1 MHQYQDKG
9 TCRAHLPFIGK
20 CTSLFFIISLIFL
33 CTFSVKGY
41 SARQETVLIV
51 SSKTTGAYATVI
63 NEIRQKVSNPRIR
76 IRVVAADDFS
86 KSQITASGQ
95 RVKLV
100 VTIGTSAARQVQGQ
114 DTPVPV
120 LNTLI
125 PRETYNLIRG
135 ISGTQSASDPKH
147 SVIFIDQPLSRQIRL
162 VRIALP
168 KFKRVGVILGP
179 HSRKLKKDVQ
189 HAGRLGGA
197 NLFIEEVNSEK
208 ELVSSLSKLL
218 DSVDIVLAIPDKRVF
233 NRRTARN
240 LLLISYRQKVPLMGY
255 SKAYVNA
262 GALLA
267 VYSTPRELGQHI
279 AETILLTATTRQWRL
294 PPAQFPRYYSVAVN
308 ERVARSL
315 GIYIDS
321 ESVLEKKLGSGG

>member
-1 MHQYQDKG
+1 
-9 TCRAHLPFIGK
+9 
-20 CTSLFFIISLIFL
+20 
-33 CTFSVKGY
+33 VKGY
-41 SARQETVLIV
+41 SAKQETVLIV
-51 SSKTTGAYATVI
+51 SSKTTGPYAIVI
-63 NEIRQKVSNPRIR
+63 NEIRQKVNNPNIQL
-76 IRVVAADDFS
+76 RVIAADAFS
-86 KSQITASGQ
+86 KSQMTVSGQ
-95 RVKLV
+95 RVRLV
-100 VTIGTSAARQVQGQ
+100 VTIGTSAARQVQQQ
-114 DTPVPV
+114 DVPVPV

-125 PRETYNLIRG
+125 PRETYNLIHG
-135 ISGTQSASDPKH
+135 ISGAQSAHSSKH
-147 SVIFIDQPLSRQIRL
+147 SAIYIDQPFSRQIRL
-162 VRIALP
+162 VRVALP
-168 KFKRVGVILGP
+168 KFKRVGIILGP
-179 HSRKLKKDVQ
+179 HSKKLKKDVQ

-197 NLFIEEVNSEK
+197 SLFIEEVDSEK

-218 DSVDIVLAIPDKRVF
+218 DSVDIVLAIPDKAVF

-279 AETILLTATTRQWRL
+279 AETILMTATARQWKL

-315 GIYIDS
+315 GIYIDN
-321 ESVLEKKLGSGG
+321 VKMLKKKLGPGR

>member
-9 TCRAHLPFIGK
+9 TCHGHLPFIGK
-20 CTSLFFIISLIFL
+20 CSHLFFMVSLVFFG
-33 CTFSVKGY
+33 TFSVKGY

-51 SSKTTGAYATVI
+51 SSKTTGPYAIVI
-63 NEIRQKVSNPRIR
+63 NEIRQGVNNPKIQLRI
-76 IRVVAADDFS
+76 IAADTFS
-86 KSQITASGQ
+86 KSQMTVSG
-95 RVKLV
+95 RRARLI
-100 VTIGTSAARQVQGQ
+100 VTIGTSAARRVQQQ
-114 DTPVPV
+114 DVPVPV

-125 PRETYNLIRG
+125 PRETYNLIHG
-135 ISGTQSASDPKH
+135 ISGTQSAHSSKH
-147 SVIFIDQPLSRQIRL
+147 SAIYIDQPFSRQIRL
-162 VRIALP
+162 ARVALP
-168 KFKRVGVILGP
+168 KFKRIGIILGP
-179 HSRKLKKDVQ
+179 HSKKLKNDVQ

-197 NLFIEEVNSEK
+197 RLFIEEVSSEK
-208 ELVSSLSKLL
+208 ELVPSLSKLL
-218 DSVDIVLAIPDKRVF
+218 DSVDIVLAIPDKAVF

-279 AETILLTATTRQWRL
+279 AETILMTATVGRWKL
-294 PPAQFPRYYSVAVN
+294 PPVQFPRYYSVAVN

-315 GIYIDS
+315 GIYIDN
-321 ESVLEKKLGSGG
+321 EKMLKKKLEPGG

>member
-1 MHQYQDKG
+1 MRQYQDKG
-9 TCRAHLPFIGK
+9 TCHAHLPFIGK
-20 CTSLFFIISLIFL
+20 CTCLFFIVSLVFL
-33 CTFSVKGY
+33 GTFSVNSY
-41 SARQETVLIV
+41 SAKQETVLIV

-63 NEIRQKVSNPRIR
+63 NEIRQKVNNPKIQLRI
-76 IRVVAADDFS
+76 IAADAFS
-86 KSQITASGQ
+86 KSQVTVSGQ
-95 RVKLV
+95 RVRMV
-100 VTIGTSAARQVQGQ
+100 VTIGTSAARQVQQQ

-125 PRETYNLIRG
+125 PRETYNLIHG
-135 ISGTQSASDPKH
+135 ISGTQSVYNSKRSA
-147 SVIFIDQPLSRQIRL
+147 IYIDQPFSRQIRL

-168 KFKRVGVILGP
+168 KFKRIGIILGP
-179 HSRKLKKDVQ
+179 HSKKSKKDVQ

-197 NLFIEEVNSEK
+197 SLFIEEVGSEK
-208 ELVSSLSKLL
+208 ELVPSLSKLL
-218 DSVDIVLAIPDKRVF
+218 DSVDIVLAIPDKQVF

-267 VYSTPRELGQHI
+267 VYSAPRELGQHI
-279 AETILLTATTRQWRL
+279 AETILMTATTRQWKL

-315 GIYIDS
+315 GIYIDN
-321 ESVLEKKLGSGG
+321 EKVLKKKLGAGG